1 MCKNTINFG
10 YFINF
15 GQNKIYLMVWKSESG
30 LSEMP
35 RLFALNGVAK
45 GRFGM
50 PNDDARNNMSSVKVL
65 YQLWLST
72 H

>member
-1 MCKNTINFG
+1 
-10 YFINF
+10 
-15 GQNKIYLMVWKSESG
+15 MVWKSESG